1 MQKKI
6 EELLSADQ
14 IVGGLIQSQK
24 TTENSKF
31 IYAWKKFYR
40 LNMKDPISEY
50 QDKVQDIRIKYAQED
65 KGGSVVNDP
74 TNPRGYKYS
83 KESLQS
89 VIKEE
94 KDATKELNEREI
106 EVKPYIC
113 PVESLPELTDEEK
126 EQLKGLIIE

>member
-65 KGGSVVNDP
+65 KDGSVVNDP